1 MFKFFEPGVAAVA
14 VASAAVCGR
23 RTKREKEREKER
35 KGTNFFFKERFK
47 KKEGLRL
54 KRRKEKKETRYA
66 RGRWWTWVDG
76 SGWMDIWVSTS
87 GGRGD
92 DRE

>member
-35 KGTNFFFKERFK
+35 NEKGPISFSK
-47 KKEGLRL
+47 KDLR
-54 KRRKEKKETRYA
+54 KRKA
-66 RGRWWTWVDG
+66 CG
-76 SGWMDIWVSTS
+76 
-87 GGRGD
+87 
-92 DRE
+92 